1 MLYKEIEGCRIC
13 GNQQLDLILDLG
25 NLALTGIFPKTK
37 GEDVPTGPLTLVKC
51 RETITDT
58 NNSCGL
64 VQLKE
69 TYNPDLMYGQNYGY
83 RSGLNKSMVN
93 HLHNKVT
100 KILDHVTLS
109 LDDVIIDIGSNDS
122 TLLQAY
128 PKKQTALVG
137 FDPTGEKFKNYYPD
151 HITLFTEFFSSE
163 TFKIKFGNKKA
174 KVITSIA
181 MLYDLEDPIG
191 FVREVYDILSEDGI
205 WVFEQ
210 SYLPYMLAA
219 NSFDTICHEHQEY
232 YRLKQIQWM
241 MKKVGFKIIDM
252 EFNQVNGG
260 SFSVTVAKLGSLLPE
275 TPDVAKLLRD
285 EESNGLSTNEPYDA
299 FRNQVFKWKS
309 SMRQLLNKIHNE
321 NGLVLGYGASTK
333 GNVLLQFTGITPKDI
348 TYIGEVNTDKFGCYT
363 PGTLIPI
370 ISEEEARKMDPDYF
384 FVFPWHFKDFILQK
398 EKSNLNEKTSLLF
411 PLPLIEIF

>member
-37 GEDVPTGPLTLVKC
+37 SEDVPTGPLTLVKC
-51 RETITDT
+51 RETTT
-58 NNSCGL
+58 NDSCGL

-83 RSGLNKSMVN
+83 RSGLNTSMVN
-93 HLHNKVT
+93 HLQNKVK
-100 KILDHVTLS
+100 KILDHVTLNP
-109 LDDVIIDIGSNDS
+109 DDVIVDIGSNDS

-128 PKKQTALVG
+128 PKEQTALVG
-137 FDPTGEKFKNYYPD
+137 FDPTGEKFKKYYPN
-151 HITLFTEFFSSE
+151 HITLFTDFFSSE
-163 TFKIKFGNKKA
+163 TFKIKFENKKA

-181 MLYDLEDPIG
+181 MFYDLEDPIG
-191 FVREVYDILSEDGI
+191 FVQEVYDILSEDGI

-210 SYLPYMLAA
+210 SYLPYMLEA

-241 MKKVGFKIIDM
+241 IKKVGFKIIDM

-348 TYIGEVNTDKFGCYT
+348 PYIGEVNTDKFGCYT

-384 FVFPWHFKDFILQK
+384 FIFPWHFKDFILKK
-398 EKSNLNEKTSLLF
+398 EKSNSNEKVSLLF
-411 PLPLIEIF
+411 PLPSIEIV

>member
-1 MLYKEIEGCRIC
+1 
-13 GNQQLDLILDLG
+13 
-25 NLALTGIFPKTK
+25 
-37 GEDVPTGPLTLVKC
+37 
-51 RETITDT
+51 
-58 NNSCGL
+58 
-64 VQLKE
+64 
-69 TYNPDLMYGQNYGY
+69 
-83 RSGLNKSMVN
+83 MVN
-93 HLHNKVT
+93 HLQNKVK
-100 KILDHVTLS
+100 KILDHVTLNP
-109 LDDVIIDIGSNDS
+109 DDVIVDIGSNDS

-128 PKKQTALVG
+128 PKEQTALVG
-137 FDPTGEKFKNYYPD
+137 FDPTGEKFKKYYPN
-151 HITLFTEFFSSE
+151 HITLFTDFFSSE
-163 TFKIKFGNKKA
+163 TFKIKFENKKA

-181 MLYDLEDPIG
+181 MFYDLEDPIG
-191 FVREVYDILSEDGI
+191 FVQEVYDILSEDGI

-210 SYLPYMLAA
+210 SYLPYMLEA

-260 SFSVTVAKLGSLLPE
+260 SFSITVAKLGSLLPE

-348 TYIGEVNTDKFGCYT
+348 PYIGEVNTDKFGCYT

-384 FVFPWHFKDFILQK
+384 FIFPWHFKDFILKK
-398 EKSNLNEKTSLLF
+398 EKSNSNEKVSLLF
-411 PLPLIEIF
+411 PLPSIEIV

>member
-37 GEDVPTGPLTLVKC
+37 SEDVPTGPLTLVKC
-51 RETITDT
+51 RETTT
-58 NNSCGL
+58 NDSCGL

-83 RSGLNKSMVN
+83 RSGLNTSMVN
-93 HLHNKVT
+93 HLQNKVK
-100 KILDHVTLS
+100 KILDYVTLNP
-109 LDDVIIDIGSNDS
+109 DDVIVDIGSNDS

-128 PKKQTALVG
+128 PKEQTALVG
-137 FDPTGEKFKNYYPD
+137 FDPTGEKFKKYYPN
-151 HITLFTEFFSSE
+151 HITLFTDFFSSE
-163 TFKIKFGNKKA
+163 TFKIKFENKKA

-181 MLYDLEDPIG
+181 MFYDLEDPIG
-191 FVREVYDILSEDGI
+191 FVQEVYDILSEDGI

-210 SYLPYMLAA
+210 SYLPYMLEA

-241 MKKVGFKIIDM
+241 MKKVGFKIIDI

-348 TYIGEVNTDKFGCYT
+348 PYIGEVNTDKFGCYT

-384 FVFPWHFKDFILQK
+384 FIFPWHFKDFILKK
-398 EKSNLNEKTSLLF
+398 EKSNSNEKVSLLF
-411 PLPLIEIF
+411 PLPSIEIV